1 MSTYTIGQVAERS
14 GFSASALRYYEQH
27 GLVEPVER
35 TDAGYRL
42 YDDSSLARLRF
53 IARGKELGCT
63 LEEIADLAEL
73 WEAEDCAP
81 VQARLH
87 ELVTDKI
94 DDAQRRSAELIQF
107 TAQLQTAA
115 AHLGD
120 APVDGPCGDRC
131 ACLAAHDPSPASET
145 GRPAGSV
152 PVVLGERADSA
163 IACTLPA
170 EEMPDRAEAWQDLV
184 RHVTHREPVENGP
197 GVRLLLEP
205 AVPLDEL
212 ARLAVAEQGC
222 CAFFAFAI
230 TVDQRGIALEV
241 RAPDDA
247 AEVVTAVFGA
257 AA

>member
-1 MSTYTIGQVAERS
+1 VAERS
-14 GFSASALRYYEQH
+14 GFSASALRYYETH
-27 GLVEPVER
+27 GLLDPVGR
-35 TDAGYRL
+35 THAGYRL
-42 YDDSSLARLRF
+42 YDDSSLERLRF
-53 IARGKELGCT
+53 VARGKELGCS

-73 WEAEDCAP
+73 WEAADCAP

-87 ELVTDKI
+87 ELVTEKI
-94 DDAQRRSAELIQF
+94 NDTQRRSAELIQF

-120 APVDGPCGDRC
+120 APVDGPCGDEC
-131 ACLAAHDPSPASET
+131 ACLAGHDPAPTSNA
-145 GRPAGSV
+145 GRPAMSV
-152 PVVLGERADSA
+152 ILGEWADPA

-184 RHVTHREPVENGP
+184 AHVRRREPVEDGS
-197 GVRLLLEP
+197 GVRLVLDPE
-205 AVPLDEL
+205 VPLDEL

-222 CAFFAFAI
+222 CTFFAFAI
-230 TVDQRGIALEV
+230 TVDHRGIALEV

-247 AEVVTAVFGA
+247 ADIVTAVFGA